1 MSRERIMLTQAIP
14 AVQQLRKV
22 QGFDPLRFL
31 KRNANGGI
39 ELEPRYQ
46 RLWFRLACPDG
57 KMLLNRLRVT
67 DQIAVYEAQV
77 FLSREDNQ
85 PITNFTAAV
94 EKAQAPAGRYVQAA
108 QDEALK
114 TALDNAGFGIQLCE
128 INPSAVVDAQ
138 ADGKQ
143 EVATGAVNRQET
155 APAVRTTVPQRE
167 TSVGENHPVQAV
179 PTPQEVQPQEAAK
192 TPSANQQV
200 VPPAQQAESVS
211 DAMSLLQALSGGTAA
226 SEPDP
231 VMPQKAQ
238 EVPSETAEP
247 AVTER
252 AETAQTVKPIV
263 VDMPAAASTAAAPK
277 YSDDMTVDEILSL
290 MTEEEAAELV
300 VTTGVNKGWTMA
312 QVSEQRPSSLKYYAY
327 SIVVPSGVRDI
338 MREGDALSHCVGKS
352 DRYWERIEQQ
362 EAYILFLRKTAEIDK
377 PYYTLEVEPNG
388 TIRQKRTYFDRQND
402 DLKDA
407 EQFLKEWQKV
417 VSERLTESD
426 REKAE
431 KSKVLRLQ
439 EFEQLRQDDIRI
451 HTGDLAGQRLVDVL
465 VSDLMETA
473 A

>member
-14 AVQQLRKV
+14 AVQQLRRV

-57 KMLLNRLRVT
+57 KMLLNRLRIT

-85 PITNFTAAV
+85 PIANFTAAV

-128 INPSAVVDAQ
+128 INPSAAVDAQ

-155 APAVRTTVPQRE
+155 APAVNRAAAPQRE
-167 TSVGENHPVQAV
+167 ASVGENHPVQAV
-179 PTPQEVQPQEAAK
+179 PTPQEAQPQEAAK
-192 TPSANQQV
+192 TPNVNQQEV
-200 VPPAQQAESVS
+200 HTTQQTESVS

-252 AETAQTVKPIV
+252 AETAQTVKPVV
-263 VDMPAAASTAAAPK
+263 VDMPAAAAPK

-327 SIVVPSGVRDI
+327 LCEDCGNIVKAAAMLLMGGS
-338 MREGDALSHCVGKS
+338 
-352 DRYWERIEQQ
+352 QQ
-362 EAYILFLRKTAEIDK
+362 
-377 PYYTLEVEPNG
+377 
-388 TIRQKRTYFDRQND
+388 
-402 DLKDA
+402 LKA
-407 EQFLKEWQKV
+407 
-417 VSERLTESD
+417 S
-426 REKAE
+426 
-431 KSKVLRLQ
+431 
-439 EFEQLRQDDIRI
+439 
-451 HTGDLAGQRLVDVL
+451 
-465 VSDLMETA
+465 
-473 A
+473 

>member
-14 AVQQLRKV
+14 AVQQLRRV

-31 KRNANGGI
+31 KRNVNGGT

-57 KMLLNRLRVT
+57 KMLLNRLRIT

-85 PITNFTAAV
+85 PIANFTAAV

-108 QDEALK
+108 QDAALK

-128 INPSAVVDAQ
+128 INPSAAVDAQ

-155 APAVRTTVPQRE
+155 A
-167 TSVGENHPVQAV
+167 S
-179 PTPQEVQPQEAAK
+179 AAK
-192 TPSANQQV
+192 TPSVNQQV
-200 VPPAQQAESVS
+200 AVSTQQTEIVS

-238 EVPSETAEP
+238 EISSETAEA

-252 AETAQTVKPIV
+252 TETAQTVKSVV
-263 VDMPAAASTAAAPK
+263 VDMPAAASTAATPK

-327 SIVVPSGVRDI
+327 LCEDCGNIVKAAAMLLMGGS
-338 MREGDALSHCVGKS
+338 
-352 DRYWERIEQQ
+352 QQ
-362 EAYILFLRKTAEIDK
+362 
-377 PYYTLEVEPNG
+377 
-388 TIRQKRTYFDRQND
+388 
-402 DLKDA
+402 LKA
-407 EQFLKEWQKV
+407 
-417 VSERLTESD
+417 S
-426 REKAE
+426 
-431 KSKVLRLQ
+431 
-439 EFEQLRQDDIRI
+439 
-451 HTGDLAGQRLVDVL
+451 
-465 VSDLMETA
+465 
-473 A
+473 

>member
-14 AVQQLRKV
+14 AVQQLRRV

-31 KRNANGGI
+31 KRNASGGI

-57 KMLLNRLRVT
+57 KMLLNRLRIT

-85 PITNFTAAV
+85 PIANFTAAV

-108 QDEALK
+108 QDAALK

-155 APAVRTTVPQRE
+155 APA
-167 TSVGENHPVQAV
+167 
-179 PTPQEVQPQEAAK
+179 AK
-192 TPSANQQV
+192 TPSVNQQV
-200 VPPAQQAESVS
+200 AVPTQQTESVS
-211 DAMSLLQALSGGTAA
+211 DAMSLLQALSGGTVA

-238 EVPSETAEP
+238 EISSETAEP
-247 AVTER
+247 AVMER
-252 AETAQTVKPIV
+252 AETARTLKPVV

-300 VTTGVNKGWTMA
+300 VTTGVNKGL
-312 QVSEQRPSSLKYYAY
+312 SL
-327 SIVVPSGVRDI
+327 
-338 MREGDALSHCVGKS
+338 
-352 DRYWERIEQQ
+352 
-362 EAYILFLRKTAEIDK
+362 
-377 PYYTLEVEPNG
+377 
-388 TIRQKRTYFDRQND
+388 
-402 DLKDA
+402 
-407 EQFLKEWQKV
+407 
-417 VSERLTESD
+417 
-426 REKAE
+426 
-431 KSKVLRLQ
+431 
-439 EFEQLRQDDIRI
+439 I
-451 HTGDLAGQRLVDVL
+451 HI
-465 VSDLMETA
+465 
-473 A
+473 

>member
-14 AVQQLRKV
+14 AVQRLRRV
-22 QGFDPLRFL
+22 QGFNPLRFL

-57 KMLLNRLRVT
+57 KMLLNRLRIT

-85 PITNFTAAV
+85 PIANFTAAV

-108 QDEALK
+108 QDAALK

-128 INPSAVVDAQ
+128 INPSAAVDAQ

-155 APAVRTTVPQRE
+155 APAANRATAPQRE
-167 TSVGENHPVQAV
+167 DTIGESYPVQAV
-179 PTPQEVQPQEAAK
+179 STPQKVQPQEAAK
-192 TPSANQQV
+192 TPNVNQQEV
-200 VPPAQQAESVS
+200 QTTQQTESVS

-238 EVPSETAEP
+238 EISSETAEA

-252 AETAQTVKPIV
+252 TETAQTVKSVV

-290 MTEEEAAELV
+290 MTEDEAAELV

-327 SIVVPSGVRDI
+327 LCEDCGNIVKAAAMLLMGGS
-338 MREGDALSHCVGKS
+338 
-352 DRYWERIEQQ
+352 QQ
-362 EAYILFLRKTAEIDK
+362 
-377 PYYTLEVEPNG
+377 
-388 TIRQKRTYFDRQND
+388 
-402 DLKDA
+402 LKA
-407 EQFLKEWQKV
+407 
-417 VSERLTESD
+417 S
-426 REKAE
+426 
-431 KSKVLRLQ
+431 
-439 EFEQLRQDDIRI
+439 
-451 HTGDLAGQRLVDVL
+451 
-465 VSDLMETA
+465 
-473 A
+473 

>member
-14 AVQQLRKV
+14 AVQQLRRV

-57 KMLLNRLRVT
+57 KMLLNRLQIT

-128 INPSAVVDAQ
+128 ITPSATVDAQ

-155 APAVRTTVPQRE
+155 ALAVNGAAAPQRE
-167 TSVGENHPVQAV
+167 DPISESHPVQAA
-179 PTPQEVQPQEAAK
+179 PTPQEVQPQEAK
-192 TPSANQQV
+192 MPSVNQQE
-200 VPPAQQAESVS
+200 VPTTQQAESVS
-211 DAMSLLQALSGGTAA
+211 DAMSLLQALGGGAAA

-247 AVTER
+247 AVMER
-252 AETAQTVKPIV
+252 AETARTLKPV
-263 VDMPAAASTAAAPK
+263 MVDMPAAASTAAAPK

-290 MTEEEAAELV
+290 MTEEEAAEMV

-327 SIVVPSGVRDI
+327 LCEDCGNI
-338 MREGDALSHCVGKS
+338 MKAAAMLLMGGS
-352 DRYWERIEQQ
+352 QQ
-362 EAYILFLRKTAEIDK
+362 
-377 PYYTLEVEPNG
+377 
-388 TIRQKRTYFDRQND
+388 
-402 DLKDA
+402 LKA
-407 EQFLKEWQKV
+407 
-417 VSERLTESD
+417 S
-426 REKAE
+426 
-431 KSKVLRLQ
+431 
-439 EFEQLRQDDIRI
+439 
-451 HTGDLAGQRLVDVL
+451 
-465 VSDLMETA
+465 
-473 A
+473 

>member
-1 MSRERIMLTQAIP
+1 M
-14 AVQQLRKV
+14 
-22 QGFDPLRFL
+22 
-31 KRNANGGI
+31 
-39 ELEPRYQ
+39 
-46 RLWFRLACPDG
+46 
-57 KMLLNRLRVT
+57 
-67 DQIAVYEAQV
+67 
-77 FLSREDNQ
+77 
-85 PITNFTAAV
+85 

-155 APAVRTTVPQRE
+155 APAVNRTAAPQRE

-252 AETAQTVKPIV
+252 AETARTVKSVV

-290 MTEEEAAELV
+290 MTEEEAAVMV

-327 SIVVPSGVRDI
+327 LCEDCGNI
-338 MREGDALSHCVGKS
+338 MKAAAMLLMGGS
-352 DRYWERIEQQ
+352 QQ
-362 EAYILFLRKTAEIDK
+362 
-377 PYYTLEVEPNG
+377 
-388 TIRQKRTYFDRQND
+388 
-402 DLKDA
+402 LKA
-407 EQFLKEWQKV
+407 
-417 VSERLTESD
+417 S
-426 REKAE
+426 
-431 KSKVLRLQ
+431 
-439 EFEQLRQDDIRI
+439 
-451 HTGDLAGQRLVDVL
+451 
-465 VSDLMETA
+465 
-473 A
+473 

>member
-14 AVQQLRKV
+14 AVQQLRRV

-31 KRNANGGI
+31 KRNASGGI

-57 KMLLNRLRVT
+57 KMLLNRLQIT

-85 PITNFTAAV
+85 PIANFTAAV

-155 APAVRTTVPQRE
+155 APAVNRTTAPQRE

-179 PTPQEVQPQEAAK
+179 PTPQEVQPQETAK

-200 VPPAQQAESVS
+200 VPPAQQTESVS

-247 AVTER
+247 AVMER
-252 AETAQTVKPIV
+252 AETARTLKPVV
-263 VDMPAAASTAAAPK
+263 VDMPAAASTVAAPK

-327 SIVVPSGVRDI
+327 LCEDCGNIVKAAAMLLMGGS
-338 MREGDALSHCVGKS
+338 
-352 DRYWERIEQQ
+352 QQ
-362 EAYILFLRKTAEIDK
+362 
-377 PYYTLEVEPNG
+377 
-388 TIRQKRTYFDRQND
+388 
-402 DLKDA
+402 LKA
-407 EQFLKEWQKV
+407 
-417 VSERLTESD
+417 S
-426 REKAE
+426 
-431 KSKVLRLQ
+431 
-439 EFEQLRQDDIRI
+439 
-451 HTGDLAGQRLVDVL
+451 
-465 VSDLMETA
+465 
-473 A
+473 

>member
-14 AVQQLRKV
+14 AVQQLRRV

-57 KMLLNRLRVT
+57 KMLLNRLRIT

-85 PITNFTAAV
+85 PIANFTAAV

-155 APAVRTTVPQRE
+155 APAVNRTTAPQRE

-179 PTPQEVQPQEAAK
+179 PTPQEVQPQETAK

-200 VPPAQQAESVS
+200 VPPAQQTESVS

-252 AETAQTVKPIV
+252 AETARTLKPVV
-263 VDMPAAASTAAAPK
+263 VDMPAAASTVAAPK

-327 SIVVPSGVRDI
+327 LCEDCGNI
-338 MREGDALSHCVGKS
+338 MKAAAMLLMGGS
-352 DRYWERIEQQ
+352 QQ
-362 EAYILFLRKTAEIDK
+362 
-377 PYYTLEVEPNG
+377 
-388 TIRQKRTYFDRQND
+388 
-402 DLKDA
+402 LKA
-407 EQFLKEWQKV
+407 
-417 VSERLTESD
+417 S
-426 REKAE
+426 
-431 KSKVLRLQ
+431 
-439 EFEQLRQDDIRI
+439 
-451 HTGDLAGQRLVDVL
+451 
-465 VSDLMETA
+465 
-473 A
+473 

>member
-57 KMLLNRLRVT
+57 KMLLNRLRIT

-85 PITNFTAAV
+85 PIANFTAAV

-128 INPSAVVDAQ
+128 INPSAAVDAQ

-143 EVATGAVNRQET
+143 EVATGTVNRQET
-155 APAVRTTVPQRE
+155 APAVNGAAAPQRE
-167 TSVGENHPVQAV
+167 NPISESHSVQAV
-179 PTPQEVQPQEAAK
+179 PTPQEVQPQEEAK
-192 TPSANQQV
+192 TPNVNQQEV
-200 VPPAQQAESVS
+200 HTTQQTESVS

-252 AETAQTVKPIV
+252 AETAQMVKPNV

-290 MTEEEAAELV
+290 MTEGEAAELV

-327 SIVVPSGVRDI
+327 LCEDCGNI
-338 MREGDALSHCVGKS
+338 MKAAAMLLMGGS
-352 DRYWERIEQQ
+352 QQ
-362 EAYILFLRKTAEIDK
+362 
-377 PYYTLEVEPNG
+377 
-388 TIRQKRTYFDRQND
+388 
-402 DLKDA
+402 LKA
-407 EQFLKEWQKV
+407 
-417 VSERLTESD
+417 S
-426 REKAE
+426 
-431 KSKVLRLQ
+431 
-439 EFEQLRQDDIRI
+439 
-451 HTGDLAGQRLVDVL
+451 
-465 VSDLMETA
+465 
-473 A
+473 

>member
-14 AVQQLRKV
+14 AVQQLRRV

-57 KMLLNRLRVT
+57 KMLLNRLQIT

-85 PITNFTAAV
+85 PIANFTAAV

-128 INPSAVVDAQ
+128 INPSAAVDAQ

-155 APAVRTTVPQRE
+155 APAANRAAAPQRE
-167 TSVGENHPVQAV
+167 DPIGESHPVQAV

-200 VPPAQQAESVS
+200 TESVS
-211 DAMSLLQALSGGTAA
+211 DAMSLLQALSGGAEA

-231 VMPQKAQ
+231 VMPQKAR

-252 AETAQTVKPIV
+252 AETVQTVKSVV
-263 VDMPAAASTAAAPK
+263 VDMPTAASTAAAPK

-327 SIVVPSGVRDI
+327 LCEDCGNIVKAAAMLLMGGS
-338 MREGDALSHCVGKS
+338 
-352 DRYWERIEQQ
+352 QQ
-362 EAYILFLRKTAEIDK
+362 
-377 PYYTLEVEPNG
+377 
-388 TIRQKRTYFDRQND
+388 
-402 DLKDA
+402 LKA
-407 EQFLKEWQKV
+407 
-417 VSERLTESD
+417 S
-426 REKAE
+426 
-431 KSKVLRLQ
+431 
-439 EFEQLRQDDIRI
+439 
-451 HTGDLAGQRLVDVL
+451 
-465 VSDLMETA
+465 
-473 A
+473 

>member
-14 AVQQLRKV
+14 AVQQLRRV

-85 PITNFTAAV
+85 PIANFTAAV

-114 TALDNAGFGIQLCE
+114 TALNNAGFGIQLCE
-128 INPSAVVDAQ
+128 LVSSAA
-138 ADGKQ
+138 ADTQTDEKQ
-143 EVATGAVNRQET
+143 EVSAGAVSGAVNRQET
-155 APAVRTTVPQRE
+155 APAVNKTAAPQRE
-167 TSVGENHPVQAV
+167 ASAGENHSKQAA
-179 PTPQEVQPQEAAK
+179 PTLREVQSQAAAK
-192 TPSANQQV
+192 TTSTNQQE
-200 VPPAQQAESVS
+200 VPPTQQTESVS
-211 DAMSLLQALSGGTAA
+211 DAMSLLQALGGGAA
-226 SEPDP
+226 VSEPEP

-238 EVPSETAEP
+238 EVPSETEAP
-247 AVTER
+247 AVTKQT
-252 AETAQTVKPIV
+252 ETAQTVKPVV

-290 MTEEEAAELV
+290 MTEEEAAEMV

-327 SIVVPSGVRDI
+327 LCEDCGNI
-338 MREGDALSHCVGKS
+338 MKAAAMLLMGGS
-352 DRYWERIEQQ
+352 QQ
-362 EAYILFLRKTAEIDK
+362 
-377 PYYTLEVEPNG
+377 
-388 TIRQKRTYFDRQND
+388 
-402 DLKDA
+402 LKA
-407 EQFLKEWQKV
+407 
-417 VSERLTESD
+417 S
-426 REKAE
+426 
-431 KSKVLRLQ
+431 
-439 EFEQLRQDDIRI
+439 
-451 HTGDLAGQRLVDVL
+451 
-465 VSDLMETA
+465 
-473 A
+473 

>member
-14 AVQQLRKV
+14 AVQQLRRV

-57 KMLLNRLRVT
+57 KMLLNRLRIT

-128 INPSAVVDAQ
+128 INPSAAVDAQ

-155 APAVRTTVPQRE
+155 APAVNRTTAPQRE

-192 TPSANQQV
+192 TPSVNQQV

-238 EVPSETAEP
+238 EISSE

-252 AETAQTVKPIV
+252 AETAQTVKSVV

-327 SIVVPSGVRDI
+327 LCEDCGNIVKAAAMLLMGGS
-338 MREGDALSHCVGKS
+338 
-352 DRYWERIEQQ
+352 QQ
-362 EAYILFLRKTAEIDK
+362 
-377 PYYTLEVEPNG
+377 
-388 TIRQKRTYFDRQND
+388 
-402 DLKDA
+402 LKA
-407 EQFLKEWQKV
+407 
-417 VSERLTESD
+417 S
-426 REKAE
+426 
-431 KSKVLRLQ
+431 
-439 EFEQLRQDDIRI
+439 
-451 HTGDLAGQRLVDVL
+451 
-465 VSDLMETA
+465 
-473 A
+473 

>member
-14 AVQQLRKV
+14 AVQQLRRV

-31 KRNANGGI
+31 KRNASGGI

-57 KMLLNRLRVT
+57 KMLLNRLRIT

-85 PITNFTAAV
+85 PIANFTAAV

-108 QDEALK
+108 QDAALK

-128 INPSAVVDAQ
+128 INPSAAVDAQ

-143 EVATGAVNRQET
+143 EVATGTVNRQET
-155 APAVRTTVPQRE
+155 APAVNRTTAPQRE

-179 PTPQEVQPQEAAK
+179 PTPQEVQPQEATK
-192 TPSANQQV
+192 TPNVNQQEV
-200 VPPAQQAESVS
+200 HTTQQTEGVS

-247 AVTER
+247 AVMER
-252 AETAQTVKPIV
+252 AETAQTVKPVV
-263 VDMPAAASTAAAPK
+263 VDMPAAASTEAAPK

-290 MTEEEAAELV
+290 MTEEEAAEMV

-327 SIVVPSGVRDI
+327 LCEDCGNI
-338 MREGDALSHCVGKS
+338 MKAAAMLLMGGS
-352 DRYWERIEQQ
+352 QQ
-362 EAYILFLRKTAEIDK
+362 
-377 PYYTLEVEPNG
+377 
-388 TIRQKRTYFDRQND
+388 
-402 DLKDA
+402 LKA
-407 EQFLKEWQKV
+407 
-417 VSERLTESD
+417 S
-426 REKAE
+426 
-431 KSKVLRLQ
+431 
-439 EFEQLRQDDIRI
+439 
-451 HTGDLAGQRLVDVL
+451 
-465 VSDLMETA
+465 
-473 A
+473 

>member
-14 AVQQLRKV
+14 AVQQLRRV

-57 KMLLNRLRVT
+57 KMLLNRLQIT

-128 INPSAVVDAQ
+128 INPSAAVDAQ

-143 EVATGAVNRQET
+143 EVATGTVNRQET
-155 APAVRTTVPQRE
+155 APAVNGAAAPQRE
-167 TSVGENHPVQAV
+167 DPIGENHPVQAV

-192 TPSANQQV
+192 TPNVKQQE
-200 VPPAQQAESVS
+200 AHTTQQAESVS
-211 DAMSLLQALSGGTAA
+211 DAMSLLQALSGGAEA

-238 EVPSETAEP
+238 EISSETAEP

-252 AETAQTVKPIV
+252 AETARTLKPVV
-263 VDMPAAASTAAAPK
+263 VDMPTAASTVAAPK
-277 YSDDMTVDEILSL
+277 YSDDMTMDEILSL

-327 SIVVPSGVRDI
+327 LCEDCGNIVKAAAMLLMGGS
-338 MREGDALSHCVGKS
+338 
-352 DRYWERIEQQ
+352 QQ
-362 EAYILFLRKTAEIDK
+362 
-377 PYYTLEVEPNG
+377 
-388 TIRQKRTYFDRQND
+388 
-402 DLKDA
+402 LKA
-407 EQFLKEWQKV
+407 
-417 VSERLTESD
+417 S
-426 REKAE
+426 
-431 KSKVLRLQ
+431 
-439 EFEQLRQDDIRI
+439 
-451 HTGDLAGQRLVDVL
+451 
-465 VSDLMETA
+465 
-473 A
+473 

>member
-128 INPSAVVDAQ
+128 INPSAAVDAQ

-143 EVATGAVNRQET
+143 EVATGTVNRQET

-167 TSVGENHPVQAV
+167 DPIGENHPVQAV
-179 PTPQEVQPQEAAK
+179 PTPQEVQPQKAAK
-192 TPSANQQV
+192 TPNVNQQEV
-200 VPPAQQAESVS
+200 HTTQQTESVS

-247 AVTER
+247 AVMER
-252 AETAQTVKPIV
+252 AETARTVKPVV

-327 SIVVPSGVRDI
+327 LCEDCGNI
-338 MREGDALSHCVGKS
+338 MKAAAMLLMGGS
-352 DRYWERIEQQ
+352 QQ
-362 EAYILFLRKTAEIDK
+362 
-377 PYYTLEVEPNG
+377 
-388 TIRQKRTYFDRQND
+388 
-402 DLKDA
+402 LKA
-407 EQFLKEWQKV
+407 
-417 VSERLTESD
+417 S
-426 REKAE
+426 
-431 KSKVLRLQ
+431 
-439 EFEQLRQDDIRI
+439 
-451 HTGDLAGQRLVDVL
+451 
-465 VSDLMETA
+465 
-473 A
+473 

>member
-14 AVQQLRKV
+14 AVQQLRRV

-31 KRNANGGI
+31 KRNASGGI

-57 KMLLNRLRVT
+57 KMLLNRLRIT

-85 PITNFTAAV
+85 PIANFTAAV

-108 QDEALK
+108 QDAALK

-128 INPSAVVDAQ
+128 INPSAAVDVQ

-155 APAVRTTVPQRE
+155 APAANRATAPQRE
-167 TSVGENHPVQAV
+167 DPIGESHPVQAV
-179 PTPQEVQPQEAAK
+179 STPQEVQPQEAAK
-192 TPSANQQV
+192 TPSVNQQV
-200 VPPAQQAESVS
+200 AVPTQQTESVS
-211 DAMSLLQALSGGTAA
+211 DAMSLLQALSGGAAA

-238 EVPSETAEP
+238 EISSETAEA

-252 AETAQTVKPIV
+252 VETAQTVKSVV
-263 VDMPAAASTAAAPK
+263 VDMPTAASTAAAPK

-327 SIVVPSGVRDI
+327 LCEDCGNI
-338 MREGDALSHCVGKS
+338 MKAAAMLLMGGS
-352 DRYWERIEQQ
+352 QQ
-362 EAYILFLRKTAEIDK
+362 
-377 PYYTLEVEPNG
+377 
-388 TIRQKRTYFDRQND
+388 
-402 DLKDA
+402 LKA
-407 EQFLKEWQKV
+407 
-417 VSERLTESD
+417 S
-426 REKAE
+426 
-431 KSKVLRLQ
+431 
-439 EFEQLRQDDIRI
+439 
-451 HTGDLAGQRLVDVL
+451 
-465 VSDLMETA
+465 
-473 A
+473 

>member
-14 AVQQLRKV
+14 AVQQLRRV

-31 KRNANGGI
+31 KRNASGGI

-57 KMLLNRLRVT
+57 KMLLNRLRIT

-85 PITNFTAAV
+85 PIANFTAAV

-108 QDEALK
+108 QDAALK

-128 INPSAVVDAQ
+128 INPSAAVDAQ

-155 APAVRTTVPQRE
+155 APAANRATAPQRE
-167 TSVGENHPVQAV
+167 DTIGESHPVQAA

-192 TPSANQQV
+192 TPNVNQQEV
-200 VPPAQQAESVS
+200 HTTQQTESVS

-226 SEPDP
+226 SEPDS

-238 EVPSETAEP
+238 EISSETAEA

-252 AETAQTVKPIV
+252 AETARTLKPVV
-263 VDMPAAASTAAAPK
+263 VDMSAAASTVAAPK

-327 SIVVPSGVRDI
+327 LCEDCGNIVKAAAMLLMGGS
-338 MREGDALSHCVGKS
+338 
-352 DRYWERIEQQ
+352 QQ
-362 EAYILFLRKTAEIDK
+362 
-377 PYYTLEVEPNG
+377 
-388 TIRQKRTYFDRQND
+388 
-402 DLKDA
+402 LKA
-407 EQFLKEWQKV
+407 
-417 VSERLTESD
+417 S
-426 REKAE
+426 
-431 KSKVLRLQ
+431 
-439 EFEQLRQDDIRI
+439 
-451 HTGDLAGQRLVDVL
+451 
-465 VSDLMETA
+465 
-473 A
+473 

>member
-14 AVQQLRKV
+14 AVQQLRRV

-31 KRNANGGI
+31 KRNASGGI

-57 KMLLNRLRVT
+57 KMLLNRLRIT

-94 EKAQAPAGRYVQAA
+94 EKTQAPAGRYAQAA

-128 INPSAVVDAQ
+128 INPSAAVDAQ
-138 ADGKQ
+138 VDGKQ

-155 APAVRTTVPQRE
+155 ASAVNRAAAPQRE
-167 TSVGENHPVQAV
+167 ASVGENHPVQAV
-179 PTPQEVQPQEAAK
+179 PTLQEAQPQEAA
-192 TPSANQQV
+192 
-200 VPPAQQAESVS
+200 SVS

-238 EVPSETAEP
+238 EISSETAEP

-252 AETAQTVKPIV
+252 AETAQTVKSVV

-327 SIVVPSGVRDI
+327 LCEDCGNIVKAAAMLLMGGS
-338 MREGDALSHCVGKS
+338 
-352 DRYWERIEQQ
+352 QQ
-362 EAYILFLRKTAEIDK
+362 
-377 PYYTLEVEPNG
+377 
-388 TIRQKRTYFDRQND
+388 
-402 DLKDA
+402 LKA
-407 EQFLKEWQKV
+407 
-417 VSERLTESD
+417 S
-426 REKAE
+426 
-431 KSKVLRLQ
+431 
-439 EFEQLRQDDIRI
+439 
-451 HTGDLAGQRLVDVL
+451 
-465 VSDLMETA
+465 
-473 A
+473 

>member
-14 AVQQLRKV
+14 AVQQLRRV

-94 EKAQAPAGRYVQAA
+94 EKTQAPAGRYVQAA

-128 INPSAVVDAQ
+128 INPSAAVDAQ

-155 APAVRTTVPQRE
+155 APAVNRTAAPQRE

-247 AVTER
+247 AVMER
-252 AETAQTVKPIV
+252 AETARTLKPV
-263 VDMPAAASTAAAPK
+263 MVAAASTAAAPK

-290 MTEEEAAELV
+290 MTEEEAAVMV

-327 SIVVPSGVRDI
+327 LCEDCGNI
-338 MREGDALSHCVGKS
+338 MKAAAMLLMGGS
-352 DRYWERIEQQ
+352 QQ
-362 EAYILFLRKTAEIDK
+362 
-377 PYYTLEVEPNG
+377 
-388 TIRQKRTYFDRQND
+388 
-402 DLKDA
+402 LKA
-407 EQFLKEWQKV
+407 
-417 VSERLTESD
+417 S
-426 REKAE
+426 
-431 KSKVLRLQ
+431 
-439 EFEQLRQDDIRI
+439 
-451 HTGDLAGQRLVDVL
+451 
-465 VSDLMETA
+465 
-473 A
+473 

>member
-14 AVQQLRKV
+14 AVQQLRRV

-31 KRNANGGI
+31 KRNVNGGI
-39 ELEPRYQ
+39 ELESRYQ

-57 KMLLNRLRVT
+57 KMLLNRLRIT

-85 PITNFTAAV
+85 PIANFTAAV

-108 QDEALK
+108 QDAALK

-128 INPSAVVDAQ
+128 INPSAAVDAQ

-155 APAVRTTVPQRE
+155 ASAVNRTTAPQRE

-179 PTPQEVQPQEAAK
+179 PTPQEVQPQETAK

-200 VPPAQQAESVS
+200 VPPAQQTESVS

-238 EVPSETAEP
+238 EISSETAEP

-252 AETAQTVKPIV
+252 AETARTLKPVV
-263 VDMPAAASTAAAPK
+263 VDMPAAASTVAAPK

-327 SIVVPSGVRDI
+327 LCEDCGNI
-338 MREGDALSHCVGKS
+338 MKAAAMLLMGGS
-352 DRYWERIEQQ
+352 QQ
-362 EAYILFLRKTAEIDK
+362 
-377 PYYTLEVEPNG
+377 
-388 TIRQKRTYFDRQND
+388 
-402 DLKDA
+402 LKA
-407 EQFLKEWQKV
+407 
-417 VSERLTESD
+417 S
-426 REKAE
+426 
-431 KSKVLRLQ
+431 
-439 EFEQLRQDDIRI
+439 
-451 HTGDLAGQRLVDVL
+451 
-465 VSDLMETA
+465 
-473 A
+473 

>member
-14 AVQQLRKV
+14 AVQQLRRV

-94 EKAQAPAGRYVQAA
+94 EKTQAPAGRYVQAA

-128 INPSAVVDAQ
+128 INPSAAVDAQ

-155 APAVRTTVPQRE
+155 ALAVNRTAAPQRE

-179 PTPQEVQPQEAAK
+179 PTPREVQPQEAAK
-192 TPSANQQV
+192 TPSVNQQE
-200 VPPAQQAESVS
+200 PPTQQAESVS
-211 DAMSLLQALSGGTAA
+211 DAMSLLQALGGGAAA
-226 SEPDP
+226 SEPEP
-231 VMPQKAQ
+231 VMHQKAQ

-247 AVTER
+247 AVTKR
-252 AETAQTVKPIV
+252 AETAQTVKPVV
-263 VDMPAAASTAAAPK
+263 VDMPTAAAPK

-327 SIVVPSGVRDI
+327 LCEDCGNIVKAAAMLLMGGS
-338 MREGDALSHCVGKS
+338 
-352 DRYWERIEQQ
+352 QQ
-362 EAYILFLRKTAEIDK
+362 
-377 PYYTLEVEPNG
+377 
-388 TIRQKRTYFDRQND
+388 
-402 DLKDA
+402 LKA
-407 EQFLKEWQKV
+407 
-417 VSERLTESD
+417 S
-426 REKAE
+426 
-431 KSKVLRLQ
+431 
-439 EFEQLRQDDIRI
+439 
-451 HTGDLAGQRLVDVL
+451 
-465 VSDLMETA
+465 
-473 A
+473 

>member
-14 AVQQLRKV
+14 AVQQLRRV

-57 KMLLNRLRVT
+57 KMLLNRLRIT

-85 PITNFTAAV
+85 PIANFTAAV

-128 INPSAVVDAQ
+128 INPAATVDAQ
-138 ADGKQ
+138 ANGKQ

-155 APAVRTTVPQRE
+155 APAVNRTTAPQRE

-179 PTPQEVQPQEAAK
+179 PTPQEAQPQEAAK
-192 TPSANQQV
+192 TPNVNQQEV
-200 VPPAQQAESVS
+200 HTTQQTESVS

-247 AVTER
+247 AVTKR
-252 AETAQTVKPIV
+252 VETAQTVKPVV
-263 VDMPAAASTAAAPK
+263 VDMPAAAAPK

-327 SIVVPSGVRDI
+327 LCEDCGNIVKAAAMLLMGGS
-338 MREGDALSHCVGKS
+338 
-352 DRYWERIEQQ
+352 QQ
-362 EAYILFLRKTAEIDK
+362 
-377 PYYTLEVEPNG
+377 
-388 TIRQKRTYFDRQND
+388 
-402 DLKDA
+402 LKA
-407 EQFLKEWQKV
+407 
-417 VSERLTESD
+417 S
-426 REKAE
+426 
-431 KSKVLRLQ
+431 
-439 EFEQLRQDDIRI
+439 
-451 HTGDLAGQRLVDVL
+451 
-465 VSDLMETA
+465 
-473 A
+473 